1 MILNEPAIAYNK
13 QKMTIQ
19 EYLAFEKLSTD
30 KHEYYRGEIFMMAGA
45 MPRHNVIFKN
55 VFRDI
60 ATHLKG
66 KTCQPYGSDLRINIP
81 EHLIYLSG
89 YCHYLW

>member
-1 MILNEPAIAYNK
+1 MILNEPAIAYSK

-55 VFRDI
+55 VFRDTT
-60 ATHLKG
+60 AEYFGRYTG
-66 KTCQPYGSDLRINIP
+66 
-81 EHLIYLSG
+81 
-89 YCHYLW
+89 